1 MCLELVDISLMLN
14 YDKILQIFYIEIVD
28 IMLKS
33 KLWNILCLK
42 LVDISLM
49 LNYDKILQIFYT
61 ELVDI
66 MLKSIDEIV
75 YIEMGWYYSIVKL

>member
-1 MCLELVDISLMLN
+1 
-14 YDKILQIFYIEIVD
+14 
-28 IMLKS
+28 
-33 KLWNILCLK
+33 
-42 LVDISLM
+42 M

-75 YIEMGWYYSIVKL
+75 YIEMG